1 MEGYDDLYSQLVSA
15 TNPHYQW
22 LGNGKDFNPIQL
34 AEQLYQNSRQGPE
47 TSTASAPHLLEG
59 AQEVEGQQTETQPGE
74 ASGTVQE
81 EVVQA
86 ETQQEDKTV
95 KPGMY
100 CMSYHI
106 MNVYESDN
114 V

>member
-15 TNPHYQW
+15 SNPHYQW
-22 LGNGKDFNPIQL
+22 LGNGKDFDPIQL
-34 AEQLYQNSRQGPE
+34 AEQLFKNSRQGPE
-47 TSTASAPHLLEG
+47 TSTASTPHGLEG
-59 AQEVEGQQTETQPGE
+59 AQEVEGQQTETQQAE
-74 ASGTVQE
+74 ASRTEQE

>member
-15 TNPHYQW
+15 SNPHYQW

-47 TSTASAPHLLEG
+47 TSTASAPHLL
-59 AQEVEGQQTETQPGE
+59 EGQQTETQPGE